1 MSLKYLLDTNVVSEP
16 LRPKPATAIL
26 RRLRCHEGETAIASI
41 VWHELQFG
49 FERLVESRRRAAIK
63 RYLEEVVEASFP
75 ILDYDRSAAEW
86 HARERARLEAERLH
100 PSWMVRSRRSRV
112 SMTWCSSPPTKPTSL
127 SLKGY
132 RSKVGSRPT
141 SVHKCFDVLMWD

>member
-1 MSLKYLLDTNVVSEP
+1 MRLKYLLDTNVVSEP

-26 RRLRCHEGETAIASI
+26 RRLRRHEGETAIASI

-49 FERLVESRRRAAIK
+49 SVRLVESRRRAAIE
-63 RYLEEVVEASFP
+63 RYLEEVVAVSFP

-86 HARERARLEAERLH
+86 HARERARLH

-112 SMTWCSSPPTKPTSL
+112 SMTWYSSPPTKPTSL
-127 SLKGY
+127 SLKGC
-132 RSKVGSRPT
+132 RSKVGRRPLQG
-141 SVHKCFDVLMWD
+141 VKN